1 MRVAKIDFTVVT
13 YIGGIERASRTDQ
26 NASLNTI
33 TLLVQQANFL
43 LPPPDREEPGAKE
56 PRSQEMREVSS
67 KIFLEKKKTGGF
79 CLFLRTTLKTVV
91 SAFLCVGAVFF

>member
-56 PRSQEMREVSS
+56 PGDAGGQQQNFSG
-67 KIFLEKKKTGGF
+67 EKKDGR
-79 CLFLRTTLKTVV
+79 FLSISSDRL
-91 SAFLCVGAVFF
+91 L